1 MKIIIDFI
9 KLHVQAI
16 TNLINHDGV
25 EHAGYMA
32 FISLL
37 SFFPFLVFLM
47 AVTGFIGKS
56 EHGIEI
62 IHLIMNNMP
71 EDLVRA
77 IRPRV
82 EEIISG
88 PPSSLLTISILGVI
102 WTSSSTLEGIRTI
115 LNKVYNISS
124 PPAYILR
131 RSLSIL
137 QFFIIT
143 AFIIAAAFMLLF
155 LPILYQDLSH
165 LKYLKLMF
173 ENIEILAPIWEGVRQ
188 IIFIMTLFLVVLY
201 LYYTIP
207 NTKLSLR
214 SLVPGASLVVLLWFV
229 SGYMLSKYVYEFTQ
243 VNLVY
248 GSLAGV
254 ITTLLFFYIIHLI
267 FIYGAEI
274 NSILDKSEHKVI

>member
-1 MKIIIDFI
+1 MKIIKDFV
-9 KLHVQAI
+9 KLNIQAI

-32 FISLL
+32 FVSLL

-47 AVTGFIGKS
+47 AVTGFLGKS

-62 IHLIMNNMP
+62 VHLITNNMP
-71 EDLVRA
+71 EDLIRA
-77 IRPRV
+77 IMPRV
-82 EEIISG
+82 EEIILG

-102 WTSSSTLEGIRTI
+102 WTSSSTLEGLRTI

-143 AFIIAAAFMLLF
+143 AFIVAAAFILLF

-165 LKYLKLMF
+165 IKYLESIFK
-173 ENIEILAPIWEGVRQ
+173 NIEILAPIWDGARQ
-188 IIFIMTLFLVVLY
+188 ITFVVTLFLVVLY
-201 LYYTIP
+201 LYYIIP
-207 NTKLSLR
+207 NTKLALK
-214 SLVPGASLVVLLWFV
+214 SLVPGASLVVLLWFI

-243 VNLVY
+243 VNIVY

-274 NSILDKSEHKVI
+274 NNLLDKSEHKVI